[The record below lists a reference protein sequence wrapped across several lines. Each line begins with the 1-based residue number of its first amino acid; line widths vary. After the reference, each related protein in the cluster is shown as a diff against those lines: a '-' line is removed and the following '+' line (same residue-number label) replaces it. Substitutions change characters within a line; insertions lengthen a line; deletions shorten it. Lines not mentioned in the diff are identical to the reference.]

1 MLNIAATDST
11 LLWQRYLSG
20 DAKALENILRL
31 HYNLLYKYGKQFTR
45 DTEAVKD
52 CIQDLFLFLWKNR
65 TTINETPA
73 VANYLVKSL
82 RNRLRRHLS
91 AKKLV
96 LGSEDDF
103 SFNMLPDQAAS
114 SEAKLVLEEESQAL
128 SLKIQRSI
136 ASLSRRQQEIIYL
149 KFYLNANT
157 KEISE
162 IMGIGRQSIYNLLNE
177 AINKL
182 GNNDKK
188 HFYDALSIAV
198 IATFSEILK

>member
-1 MLNIAATDST
+1 MPNIHVTDST

-31 HYNLLYKYGKQFTR
+31 HYNLLYKYGKQFTP

-65 TTINETPA
+65 TAINETPA

-114 SEAKLVLEEESQAL
+114 SEAKLVLQEESQTLAI
-128 SLKIQRSI
+128 KIQRSI

-177 AINKL
+177 AIKKL

-198 IATFSEILK
+198 IATFSEIVK

>member
-1 MLNIAATDST
+1 MSYTPGTDTT
-11 LLWQRYLSG
+11 LLWKCYLSG

-31 HYNLLYKYGKQFTR
+31 HYNLLYKYGKQFTP

-65 TTINETPA
+65 STISETPA

-96 LGSEDDF
+96 LGGEDDF
-103 SFNMLPDQAAS
+103 TFSMTPDHTAT
-114 SEAKLVLEEESQAL
+114 SEEKLIFQEESQAL
-128 SLKIQRSI
+128 ALRIQRSI
-136 ASLSRRQQEIIYL
+136 ATLSRRQQEIIYL

-157 KEISE
+157 QEISE

-182 GNNDKK
+182 GNNENK
-188 HFYDALSIAV
+188 HFNDALSLAIV
-198 IATFSEILK
+198 ATFSGILK